1 MSTRTHMYTFLFLII
16 IVMPSSLRA
25 GYFSSDTIPPQ
36 VVQLPQDL
44 TVSCSTTLNVDSV
57 LTVWYN
63 DHGGMIA
70 TDDESDTI
78 IYFADPDINTTLQLF
93 NGSAGCESEKVVEV
107 RFRAVDDCD
116 NSTEEFTAFFSLED
130 NSGPNIITQASPMMV
145 HCGVLV
151 RDSLELW
158 ILTQGGAVASDDCSE
173 SIDWFRFTYSD
184 NLGNAGVG
192 FIGDNVI
199 PIPDNICDWRVNVSF
214 IVIDGCGNQS
224 VTTSFFEVVDD
235 VAPIFS
241 DMPSDTMVG
250 CEALPLPN
258 EVVAIDYCTS
268 SPSIQY
274 DEEIIR
280 DGTPDDCSYYNY
292 TIIRTWEAVDACGN
306 MTSHVQNVTIIDNQ
320 PPQFF
325 LLDTVIID
333 CNDLIDSAADFLPTN
348 IIDNCSSV
356 TINNNDVQN
365 GEGCNYT
372 INRTYTFTDICGNIA
387 RGIQHIIVEDNS
399 PPQITGVLGNQIFSC
414 QSDFIPSFE
423 EWYTQFDDNLI
434 IDDCN
439 VVNSFV
445 AVPGTYDP
453 DDVSTFPGSPP
464 SELDLGTC
472 GTSPEGFLTYAEVD
486 FIFYDNC
493 ENVTVINAE
502 YGIVDDTP
510 PQILSCIED
519 AVIEAQPGD
528 CMASFTLPELSI
540 QDDCVETSS
549 EIVLTSS
556 AVLSSTESGNPE
568 VIVNF
573 IRTSFEDI
581 NPFFLDVSGNVSL
594 DIEILNADIDGPSE
608 VFIVTTETLDTL
620 GFTQTSSVQCGS
632 SLSTF
637 QIDPDD
643 ILSWLD
649 DRSLDFFLIP
659 FVPDDPSD
667 AINDICDNNR
677 IHFTL
682 TIPTNNDNLFN
693 KEIMVN
699 GFRISETLIDGDQI
713 NLEVGLN
720 QVDLIVSDC
729 GGNKDSCSFQVTVVD
744 TEMPSITCL
753 TDTTLILDE
762 DQCSFDLT
770 IGTPVIVTDN
780 CFLNKVYDQK
790 QPLTDEGS
798 FLTFEFLEDF
808 NAYAAQNILVSFDQA
823 FTINNSTKD
832 AFLEITILSHLEDG
846 SDRIEVKG
854 EDGST
859 LGFMDEGNISSCE
872 ASTVRFN
879 ITSEQINEWAGD
891 GRIDISFI
899 PLKGIGV
906 SGGGINPC
914 DSIDS
919 DGPDGKSFL
928 NARLKY
934 SDAELSYVIS
944 GATSIDTTIAVD
956 LDSVE
961 LDLNPGDNIFSLIA
975 YDQAGNQNTCNFTI
989 TVVDTISPQVSCRNA
1004 VLFLDPSGINDVELT
1019 PSLIDDGSIDNC
1031 GIDSMAVEPANF
1043 GCELLGQQVEVT
1055 FTVWDESGNSSSCS
1069 TEVMLRTEVL
1079 NPTFEIG
1086 VCGNDTLKLF
1096 ANAPP
1101 SDVEDVYTFL
1111 WTGPDFTSIQEN
1123 PIIPNASP
1131 DNNGTYT
1138 LEITGFNGCI
1148 STGTVEVNVE
1158 EISSPVITT
1167 ENSNICV
1174 GDQVLLTTNSQNGD
1188 IAYNWYEGV
1197 FPNGLLIETTE
1208 APSLQIT
1215 PSRGDHLYYL
1225 VVNQEGCDSNPS
1237 PAISIS
1243 VVDAPTASVIDE
1255 FVTVCEGDDIVI
1267 GTDVSGTSIV
1277 YQWTGPNGFT
1287 SNQQFPDTIFDAN
1300 TSDEGIYNLVISV
1313 GTCVSDTA
1321 GLQVTLFDKPV
1332 TPEIVSGEVFCEGS
1346 SISLSVNNIPNAD
1359 LYIWF
1364 QDGVQSSTT
1373 TRNTLL
1379 IDNASEEISGDW
1391 TVVVNEGICESD
1403 PSEPQSIT
1411 VESELLISANNDGP
1425 GCEGDSIQLTTSFV
1439 PGGNYSW
1446 TGPQG
1451 FTSSI
1456 QNPIVPALAGEY
1468 FVEIT
1473 TPSGCD
1479 GESSTTVEIITPP
1492 EITALSSDALECMD
1506 GMTDI
1511 KLFPSVFP
1519 QGNYRYEWTGIGIED
1534 TTVIQAVIPDAT
1546 EDDNGTYTL
1555 KVYDGACASEERQ
1568 IEIDITGLPPTPE
1581 ISGITGYCTGDTLMI
1596 DAISDVMGSIYVWNT
1611 PQGQRFTEQSTLIIP
1626 DIQLE
1631 DTGPYNVVIERGNCR
1646 SLPSDDINVTVTE
1659 LSLSPSVSANDP
1671 ICPGDTLKLF
1681 STTLRD
1687 ASYSWTGPN
1696 GFASEEQNPI
1706 ISVFTPDFQGAYSVT
1721 VSIGSCVETS
1731 QPYTVQLS
1739 QRPIVPQPEQEEYS
1753 LCSSFIDQGIEVCI
1767 DQEFYL
1773 SELSYEVYLEE
1784 NNGFVTSFNS
1794 RCVRLDNLNEFNI
1807 GDNFIYFESNNGSC
1821 SSAPSSLIN
1830 INILNPPLVDA
1841 EAEENPIFVCDDD
1854 PVTLTSVIGPPEV
1867 DLSWEP
1873 LDENVFLEYSG
1884 GRSSTVSNLSLGENK
1899 ILLSYGTEA
1908 CGIFTS
1914 DTIRVFLDE
1923 APEAVNDNYSFS
1935 DASEML
1941 LPVFDNDFVP
1951 ASSEVNITRQP
1962 QFGSVSVER
1971 TGINLK
1977 PASGFIGT
1985 VNFTYEICGLEC
1997 EGLCDEATVIV
2008 SMGDVGDCVAPTII
2022 TPNGDG
2028 VNDVFVVPCLY
2039 SGIYPESQLSIF
2051 NQWGTTVYES
2061 KNYDN
2066 DWRGTYND
2074 KDLPVGTYY
2083 YILNLN
2089 DGSEPLHGFLIIER

>member
-1 MSTRTHMYTFLFLII
+1 
-16 IVMPSSLRA
+16 MPSSLKA

-36 VVQLPQDL
+36 VDQPPQDIV
-44 TVSCSTTLNVDSV
+44 VSCSTTLNVDSL

-63 DHGGMIA
+63 NFGGMLA
-70 TDDESDTI
+70 TDDQSDTI
-78 IYFADPDINTTLQLF
+78 IYNADPDLNTTLQLF
-93 NGSAGCESEKVVEV
+93 NDSAGCDNEKSVAV
-107 RFRAVDDCD
+107 RFRAIDDCD
-116 NSTEEFTAFFSLED
+116 NSTEEFITSFTIED
-130 NSGPNIITQASPMMV
+130 NSGPDIITQAAPMMV
-145 HCGVLV
+145 HCGELV
-151 RDSLELW
+151 KDSLELW
-158 ILTQGGAVASDDCSE
+158 ILTQGGAIATDDCSE

-192 FIGDNVI
+192 FIGANVI
-199 PIPDNICDWRVNVSF
+199 PIPDNICNWSVNVSF

-235 VAPIFS
+235 VAPVFS
-241 DMPSDTMVG
+241 EMPSDTVVG

-258 EVVAIDYCTS
+258 GVTAIDYCTS
-268 SPSIQY
+268 SPGLQY

-280 DGTPDDCSYYNY
+280 EGTPDDCSYYNY
-292 TIIRTWEAVDACGN
+292 TLIRTWEAEDACGN
-306 MTSHVQNVTIIDNQ
+306 MSTHVQNVTIMDNQ

-325 LLDTVIID
+325 LLDTVVIE
-333 CNDLIDSAADFLPTN
+333 CNVLNEPNADFLPTN

-356 TINNNDVQN
+356 TINNEDVQN

-372 INRTYTFTDICGNIA
+372 IDRTYTFRDICGNIS
-387 RGIQHIIVEDNS
+387 RGIQHIIVEDNT
-399 PPQITGVLGNQIFSC
+399 PPEVGGAQGNQIFSC

-434 IDDCN
+434 IEDCN
-439 VVNSFV
+439 AVNTFV
-445 AVPGTYDP
+445 AIPGTYDP
-453 DDVSTFPGSPP
+453 NDVSTFPGTPP
-464 SELDLGTC
+464 SELDLGAC
-472 GTSPEGFLTYAEVD
+472 GTSAEGFLTYAEVD
-486 FIFYDNC
+486 FVFFDIC
-493 ENVTVINAE
+493 ENVTVINAA

-519 AVIEAQPGD
+519 AVIEAEPGD

-540 QDDCVETSS
+540 QDDCVETTS
-549 EIVLTSS
+549 EIVLSTST
-556 AVLSSTESGNPE
+556 VLSSTEPGSPDA
-568 VIVNF
+568 IVNF
-573 IRTSFEDI
+573 IRTTFNDI
-581 NPFFLDVSGNVSL
+581 NPFFLDISGNVLL
-594 DIEILNADIDGPSE
+594 DIQILNADIDGPSE
-608 VFIVTTETLDTL
+608 VFVVTTETLDTL

-632 SLSTF
+632 SLSSF
-637 QIDPDD
+637 QINGED
-643 ILSWLD
+643 IISWLND
-649 DRSLDFFLIP
+649 GSIDFFLFP
-659 FVPDDPSD
+659 FVPDTPSD

-682 TIPTNNDNLFN
+682 TIPTNNDDLFS

-699 GFRISETLIDGDQI
+699 GLRISEQLIDGDQI

-720 QVDLIVSDC
+720 LVDLIVSDC

-744 TEMPSITCL
+744 TEIPSITCL
-753 TDTTLILDE
+753 SDTTLILSE
-762 DQCSFDLT
+762 DQCTFDFIVT
-770 IGTPVIVTDN
+770 TPVIVTDN

-790 QPLTDEGS
+790 LPLTDEGS
-798 FLTFEFLEDF
+798 FLTFEFLDDF
-808 NAYAAQNILVSFDQA
+808 NAFTAQNVFFSFDQV
-823 FTINNSTKD
+823 FSINHSIED
-832 AFLEITILSHLEDG
+832 AILEISILCHLEDG

-859 LGFMDEGNISSCE
+859 LGFMDEGNITSCE
-872 ASTVRFN
+872 ASAVSFN
-879 ITSEQINEWAGD
+879 ITSDQINEWASD

-906 SGGGINPC
+906 SSGGINPC

-919 DGPDGKSFL
+919 DGPDGVSFL

-934 SDAELSYVIS
+934 SDVELSYVVE
-944 GATSIDTTIAVD
+944 GATSIDTTVAMH
-956 LDSVE
+956 LDSLE
-961 LDLNPGDNIFSLIA
+961 LDLNTGDNVVSLIA
-975 YDQAGNQNTCNFTI
+975 YDKAGNENACSFTI
-989 TVVDTISPQVSCRNA
+989 SIADTISPQVFCRNA
-1004 VLFLDPSGINDVELT
+1004 VLFLDPSGINEVELT
-1019 PSLIDDGSIDNC
+1019 PSSIDNGSFDNC
-1031 GIDSMAVEPANF
+1031 GIDSMAVEPSAF
-1043 GCELLGQQVEVT
+1043 GCESLGQQVEVI
-1055 FTVWDESGNSSSCS
+1055 FTVWDESGNSSSCV

-1101 SDVEDVYTFL
+1101 SDIEDVYTFL
-1111 WTGPDFTSIQEN
+1111 WTGPDFTSNQEN

-1131 DNNGTYT
+1131 NNNGTYT

-1148 STGTVEVNVE
+1148 SAGTVEVNVE
-1158 EISSPVITT
+1158 EISSPTIIT
-1167 ENSNICV
+1167 ESSNICA
-1174 GDQVLLTTNSQNGD
+1174 GDQVLLTTTSQNGD

-1208 APSLQIT
+1208 APSLQIS

-1225 VVNQEGCDSNPS
+1225 VVNLEGCDSNPS
-1237 PAISIS
+1237 PAVSIS
-1243 VVDAPTASVIDE
+1243 VVEAPTASVIDE
-1255 FVTVCEGDDIVI
+1255 FVTVCEGEFIVI
-1267 GTDVSGTSIV
+1267 GTDVSGLGIE
-1277 YQWTGPNGFT
+1277 YLWTGPNGFT
-1287 SNQQFPDTIFDAN
+1287 SDQQFPDTIFDAN
-1300 TSDEGIYNLVISV
+1300 TSDEGIYNLVINV
-1313 GTCVSDTA
+1313 GSCISDTA

-1332 TPEIVSGEVFCEGS
+1332 TPEIVSGDVFCEGS

-1364 QDGVQSSTT
+1364 QDGVQSTTT

-1451 FTSSI
+1451 FTSNI
-1456 QNPIVPALAGEY
+1456 QNPKVPALAGEY

-1506 GMTDI
+1506 GITDI

-1519 QGNYRYEWTGIGIED
+1519 QGDYRYEWTGIGIED
-1534 TTVIQAVIPDAT
+1534 TTAIQAVIPDAT
-1546 EDDNGTYTL
+1546 ENDNGTYTL
-1555 KVYDGACASEERQ
+1555 KVYDGTCASEERQ
-1568 IEIDITGLPPTPE
+1568 IEIDITGLPPTPD
-1581 ISGITGYCTGDTLMI
+1581 ISGKTGYCTGDTLMI
-1596 DAISDVMGSIYVWNT
+1596 DAISDIEGSFYVWNT
-1611 PQGQRFTEQSTLIIP
+1611 PQGQRFTEQNRLIIP

-1631 DTGPYNVVIERGNCR
+1631 DIGSYNVVIERGNCR
-1646 SLPSDDINVTVTE
+1646 SLPSDNIDITVTE
-1659 LSLSPSVSANDP
+1659 LSLAPSVSANDP

-1696 GFASEEQNPI
+1696 DFISEEQNPI
-1706 ISVFTPDFQGAYSVT
+1706 IPVFTSDLQGEYTVT
-1721 VSIGSCVETS
+1721 VSIGSCIESS

-1739 QRPIVPQPEQEEYS
+1739 QRPIAPQPEHEEYS
-1753 LCSSFIDQGIEVCI
+1753 LCSSFIGQGIELCI
-1767 DQEFYL
+1767 DQEFYI
-1773 SELSYEVYLEE
+1773 SEFSYEVYLEE
-1784 NNGFVTSFNS
+1784 NNGFITSFNS
-1794 RCVRLDNLNEFNI
+1794 RCVRLENLNELNI
-1807 GDNFIYFESNNGSC
+1807 GDNFIYLESNNGSC

-1830 INILNPPLVDA
+1830 INVLNPPLVDA
-1841 EAEENPIFVCDDD
+1841 EAEENPIFVCDDN
-1854 PVTLTSVIGPPEV
+1854 PVTLTSVFGPPEV
-1867 DLSWEP
+1867 DLTWDP
-1873 LDENVFLEYSG
+1873 LDDNISLEYNG
-1884 GRSSTVSNLSLGENK
+1884 GRSSSVSNLKLGENK
-1899 ILLSYGTEA
+1899 ILLAYGTEA

-1923 APEAVNDNYSFS
+1923 APTAVNDNYSFS
-1935 DASEML
+1935 EANEML

-1951 ASSEVNITRQP
+1951 ASSEVKITRQP
-1962 QFGSVSVER
+1962 QFGSVTVER
-1971 TGINLK
+1971 TGINLN

-1985 VNFTYEICGLEC
+1985 INFTYEICGLVC

-2008 SMGDVGDCVAPTII
+2008 SLGDVGDCVAPTII

-2039 SGIYPESQLSIF
+2039 SGVYPESQLTIF
-2051 NQWGTTVYES
+2051 NQWGTTVYGS
-2061 KNYDN
+2061 TDYKN
-2066 DWRGTYND
+2066 DWNGTYND

-2089 DGSEPLHGFLIIER
+2089 DGSEPLYGFLIIER